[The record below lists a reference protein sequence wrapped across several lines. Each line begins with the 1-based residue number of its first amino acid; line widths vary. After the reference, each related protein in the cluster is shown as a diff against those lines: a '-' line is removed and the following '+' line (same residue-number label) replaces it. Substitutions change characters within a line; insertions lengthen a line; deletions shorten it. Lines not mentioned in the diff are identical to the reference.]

1 MSTQELIYVA
11 YRDEHL
17 DDERSD
23 HGISYAIYLSK
34 VLSET
39 LRVLLLS
46 PRGSSSRFNDVVS
59 SVASVSP
66 FPHTQA
72 DAAAAEWEHSNSE
85 AAALAKDFM
94 LKKCS
99 SQGIAADVHIGL
111 EANAAEIMRFL
122 RRMKVHLV
130 LLSPRVTETR
140 HIHKRL
146 VKSSPRPVV
155 TMARGAAYPALGA
168 QADAGIV

>member
-1 MSTQELIYVA
+1 MSSQEMLYVA

-17 DDERSD
+17 GHEQSD

-34 VLSET
+34 VLSKT

-46 PRGSSSRFNDVVS
+46 PGSGSRLDNVLS

-72 DAAAAEWEHSNSE
+72 DAAAAEWEHGKAGAAGLARE
-85 AAALAKDFM
+85 AM
-94 LKKCS
+94 LRKCS
-99 SQGIAADVHIGL
+99 DQGVAADVHVGL
-111 EANAAEIMRFL
+111 DANAGEIMRFL
-122 RRMKVHLV
+122 RQMKVHLV
-130 LLSPRVTETR
+130 LLSPEVTETR
-140 HIHKRL
+140 NIHKRL

-155 TMARGAAYPALGA
+155 TMARGAAFPGA
-168 QADAGIV
+168 FDMRTDAGVV